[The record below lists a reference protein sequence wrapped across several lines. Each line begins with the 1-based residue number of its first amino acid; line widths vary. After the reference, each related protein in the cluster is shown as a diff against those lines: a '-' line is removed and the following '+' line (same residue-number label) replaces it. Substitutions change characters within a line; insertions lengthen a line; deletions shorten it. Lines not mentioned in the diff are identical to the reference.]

1 MIARMWRGWASREN
15 AAAYEEHFRSEVLS
29 ELSRV
34 PGYRRAELLRR
45 EDGVETEIVV
55 VTRFESMDAIC
66 AFAGADPEAAVVA
79 PRARELMSRFEDRV
93 RHYEV
98 VALPNDA

>member
-1 MIARMWRGWASREN
+1 MIARMWRGWASRED
-15 AAAYEEHFRSEVLS
+15 AAAYEEHFRSEVLP

-55 VTRFESMDAIC
+55 VTRFESMDAIR

-79 PRARELMSRFEDRV
+79 PRARGLLSRFEDRV

-98 VALPNDA
+98 VGLPNDA

>member
-15 AAAYEEHFRSEVLS
+15 AAAYEQHFRSEVLR

-55 VTRFESMDAIC
+55 VTRFESMDAIRT
-66 AFAGADPEAAVVA
+66 FAGADPEAAVVA
-79 PRARELMSRFEDRV
+79 PRAREVLSRFEDRV

-98 VALPNDA
+98 VALPDDA

>member
-1 MIARMWRGWASREN
+1 MIARMWRGWASPEN
-15 AAAYEEHFRSEVLS
+15 AAAYEEHFRSEVLR

-55 VTRFESMDAIC
+55 VTQFESMDAIR
-66 AFAGADPEAAVVA
+66 AFAGVDPEAAVVA
-79 PRARELMSRFEDRV
+79 PRAREVLSRFEDRV

>member
-15 AAAYEEHFRSEVLS
+15 AAAYEEHFRSEVLR
-29 ELSRV
+29 ELSQV

-55 VTRFESMDAIC
+55 ITEFESMDAIR
-66 AFAGADPEAAVVA
+66 AFAGVDPEAAVVA
-79 PRARELMSRFEDRV
+79 KRARELMSRFEDRV
-93 RHYEV
+93 RLYEV
-98 VALPNDA
+98 GALPNHA

>member
-1 MIARMWRGWASREN
+1 MIARIWRGWASREN
-15 AAAYEEHFRSEVLS
+15 AAAYEEHFRSEVLR

-34 PGYRRAELLRR
+34 SGYRRAELLRR

-55 VTRFESMDAIC
+55 VTQFESMDAIRG
-66 AFAGADPEAAVVA
+66 FAGLDPDAAVVA
-79 PRARELMSRFEDRV
+79 PRAREVLSRFEDRV

>member
-1 MIARMWRGWASREN
+1 MIARMWRGWASRKN
-15 AAAYEEHFRSEVLS
+15 AVAYEEHFRSQVLR

-55 VTRFESMDAIC
+55 VTRFESMDAIR

-79 PRARELMSRFEDRV
+79 PRARELLSRFEDRV

>member
-1 MIARMWRGWASREN
+1 MIARMWGGWASGEN
-15 AAAYEEHFRSEVLS
+15 AAAYEEHFRSQVLR

-55 VTRFESMDAIC
+55 VTRFESMDAIR
-66 AFAGADPEAAVVA
+66 AFAGVDPEAAVVA
-79 PRARELMSRFEDRV
+79 KGARELLSRFEDRV